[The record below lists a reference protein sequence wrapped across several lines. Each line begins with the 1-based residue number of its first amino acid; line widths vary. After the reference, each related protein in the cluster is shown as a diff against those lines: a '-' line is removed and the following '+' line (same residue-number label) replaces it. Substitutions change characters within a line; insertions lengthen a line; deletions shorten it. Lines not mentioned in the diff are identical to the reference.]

1 MQTLMIR
8 SNQNAQPAAYEPKLN
23 FKFYRQTRDD
33 KNLKSDGQ
41 DGFSALVDGLLN
53 ENVDMI
59 ISTYYHALAWYK
71 SNQPSEDAVEEA
83 LASTIFVSDEATDK
97 AFDDI
102 LNALKA
108 DGFLARKLSEFV
120 KNQDKNADILQ
131 TRIEG
136 MEDGDRREQLSI
148 GLEEIKKENDKL
160 KSLLASNESSPKP
173 DGADSTPQN

>member
-1 MQTLMIR
+1 METLMIR

-108 DGFLARKLSEFV
+108 DGFLTRKLSEFV

>member
-1 MQTLMIR
+1 METLMIR

-102 LNALKA
+102 LNALKV